1 MHTDVFRGEGT
12 WCLQLILKWL
22 SCVRW
27 HRLRIGVSVKC
38 TFPSGSGGTESACN
52 VGDLGSIAGL
62 GRSPGEGNG
71 NPLQYSFLENSM
83 DGGAWWATVHGV
95 TKSRT
100 LLSDFTFWWNVCKN
114 AFLKIKS
121 STHLP
126 FLFLVSCS
134 TETLAPGRQGL
145 FFLLSP
151 SCRLPDKIQDAQ
163 VILNCKCTM
172 NNGTYLYHLYKNKPV
187 LIYLQFRVKWSTC
200 IFICWCWQPCPR
212 SSRVGA
218 SRWRPTVIGN
228 EWRGF

>member
-95 TKSRT
+95 TKSQTR
-100 LLSDFTFWWNVCKN
+100 LSDFTSLHFTSVCSGSSVVGLMATSSKRVYAIPKSAAPRAPVPAAVHCWPVPPQEMLKHSSVSVSVGSLDLVKN
-114 AFLKIKS
+114 NKYICPLKNLYLNDFTCSCWKLKT
-121 STHLP
+121 TH
-126 FLFLVSCS
+126 
-134 TETLAPGRQGL
+134 R
-145 FFLLSP
+145 FF
-151 SCRLPDKIQDAQ
+151 
-163 VILNCKCTM
+163 N
-172 NNGTYLYHLYKNKPV
+172 
-187 LIYLQFRVKWSTC
+187 
-200 IFICWCWQPCPR
+200 
-212 SSRVGA
+212 
-218 SRWRPTVIGN
+218 
-228 EWRGF
+228 